1 MNEPQDS
8 ATQPPSSSG
17 QVNWVGGAVL
27 VFIFAAFLVWTII
40 DGPNADEPRWF
51 WVGYVGVLLAL
62 CLKVARVV
70 WIAWDATRNGQPVA
84 QEVPKRRGGV
94 LGLILFLVVML
105 TIGDLTALA
114 TANAYDLV
122 GFDVD
127 RDSSIA
133 RRINTLIAAFAGA
146 FLLHEIY
153 KKLHGK

>member
-8 ATQPPSSSG
+8 PSQPPSSADH
-17 QVNWVGGAVL
+17 VNWAGGAVL
-27 VFIFAAFLVWTII
+27 VFISVAFLAWTII

-51 WVGYVGVLLAL
+51 WVGYVIVLLAL
-62 CLKVARVV
+62 CLKLARVV

-84 QEVPKRRGGV
+84 QEVPKRRGGI
-94 LGLILFLVVML
+94 LGLILFLVIML

-114 TANAYDLV
+114 TVNAYDLV

-127 RDSSIA
+127 TDSSVA
-133 RRINTLIAAFAGA
+133 RRINTLVAAFTGA
-146 FLLHEIY
+146 FLLHVAY